1 MVKLDL
7 ALQARGDYRTLREAA
22 RFCEERELVAMAL
35 PDHYL
40 ASRTDPSEPAYD
52 ALAQLS
58 GLARE
63 TSTLELSTLV
73 SPITFRHPAVTL
85 KMAATIDEMSDG
97 RFTLGLGTGWFTEE
111 HELFG
116 IPFPERRFDLLEEA
130 LAYTRAG
137 LEGRPYEGSH
147 YRIDAFEARPKPSN
161 LRIVVGGSGPRR
173 TPELAGRFADEFNVY
188 CGPLDEMTTRIE
200 LARAAAERA
209 GRNPDALMI
218 STAGVVITGTTDAAY
233 RTALE
238 AASERF
244 QRPPDEL
251 ESSMRERGTPVG
263 RDAAEIID
271 AIADLGVERF
281 YLQMFGTDPER
292 REDMLEALRA

>member
-1 MVKLDL
+1 MVKIDL
-7 ALQARGDYRTLREAA
+7 ALQARGDYETLQEAA
-22 RFCEERELVAMAL
+22 RFCEERDVVAMAL

-73 SPITFRHPAVTL
+73 SPVTFRHPAVTL
-85 KMAATIDEMSDG
+85 KTAATIDEMSNG

-137 LEGRPYEGSH
+137 LEGRSHEGSH
-147 YRIDAFEARPKPSN
+147 YRINAFEVRPKPSN
-161 LRIVVGGSGPRR
+161 LRIVVGGSGPKR

-188 CGPLDEMTTRIE
+188 CGPLDEMAERIE
-200 LARAAAERA
+200 LARAAAQQA

-218 STAGVVITGTTDAAY
+218 STAGVVVTGTTDAAY

-238 AASERF
+238 AASKRF
-244 QRPPDEL
+244 QRPPDEF
-251 ESSMRERGTPVG
+251 EASMRERGTPVG
-263 RDAAEIID
+263 RDAADVID

-292 REDMLEALRA
+292 RSDMLAALRA

>member
-7 ALQARGDYRTLREAA
+7 ALQARGDYQTLREAA
-22 RFCEERELVAMAL
+22 AYSEQHGVVALAL

-40 ASRTDPSEPAYD
+40 SSRTNPSEPAYD
-52 ALAQLS
+52 ALAQLA
-58 GLARE
+58 GLACE

-85 KMAATIDEMSDG
+85 KTAVTIDEMSGG

-116 IPFPERRFDLLEEA
+116 IPFPEKRFDLLEDA

-137 LEGRPYEGSH
+137 LEGRAHEGPH
-147 YRIDAFEARPKPSN
+147 YRISAFEMRPEPSN
-161 LRIVVGGSGPRR
+161 LRIVVGGSGPKR
-173 TPELAGRFADEFNVY
+173 TPELAGRHADEFNVY
-188 CGPLDEMTTRIE
+188 CGPLDEMAERIE
-200 LARAAAERA
+200 LARTSAALA
-209 GRNPDALMI
+209 GRDPDELMI
-218 STAGVVITGTTDAAY
+218 STAGVVVTGTTDASY
-233 RTALE
+233 RSALE
-238 AASERF
+238 AAAERF

-251 ESSMRERGTPVG
+251 EASMRERGTPVG

-271 AIADLGVERF
+271 SIADLGVERF

-292 REDMLEALRA
+292 REDMLKALRA

>member
-7 ALQARGDYRTLREAA
+7 ALQVRGDFETLQEAA
-22 RFCEERELVAMAL
+22 RFCEHRGLAALAL

-40 ASRTDPSEPAYD
+40 SSRTDPSEPAYD
-52 ALAQLS
+52 ALAQLA
-58 GLARE
+58 GLACE

-73 SPITFRHPAVTL
+73 SPVTFRHPAVTL
-85 KMAATIDEMSDG
+85 KTAATIDEMSNG

-111 HELFG
+111 HEFFG
-116 IPFPERRFDLLEEA
+116 IPFPERRFDLLEDA

-137 LEGRPYEGSH
+137 LEGRAHEGPH
-147 YRIDAFEARPKPSN
+147 YKISAFEMRPEPAN

-188 CGPLDEMTTRIE
+188 NGPLDEMAERID
-200 LARAAAERA
+200 LARTAAGQA
-209 GRNPDALMI
+209 GRDPEAMMI
-218 STAGVVITGTTDAAY
+218 STAGVVITGTTDASY
-233 RTALE
+233 RAALE
-238 AASERF
+238 AAAERF

-251 ESSMRERGTPVG
+251 ETSMRERGTPVG

-281 YLQMFGTDPER
+281 YLQLFGTDPER